1 MPISRCGTAG
11 FRLLLGLALVVVT
24 WLALTPRPPQLP
36 EVAYADKWTHLG
48 TFLVLAFLADA
59 SWPERG
65 FDAPKWGLLIGYGLA
80 IELVQM
86 RIGSRFFSLADL
98 LADTVGIALYGAV
111 VLRAL
116 RAAGIR

>member
-1 MPISRCGTAG
+1 MPISRCDAAG
-11 FRLLLGLALVVVT
+11 FRLMLGLALVVVT

-36 EVAYADKWTHLG
+36 EVAFADKWTHLG

-59 SWPERG
+59 SWPDRG
-65 FDAPKWGLLIGYGLA
+65 FDLPKWALLLGYGLA
-80 IELVQM
+80 IELLQM

-98 LADTVGIALYGAV
+98 LADAMGIALYGAV

-116 RAAGIR
+116 RAVGIR